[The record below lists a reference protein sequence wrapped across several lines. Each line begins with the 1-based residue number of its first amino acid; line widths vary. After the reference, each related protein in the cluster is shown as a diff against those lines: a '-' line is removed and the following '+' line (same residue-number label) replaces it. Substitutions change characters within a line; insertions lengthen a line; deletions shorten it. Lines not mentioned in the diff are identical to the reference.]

1 MSKKDEKKLESLTN
15 KAIRL
20 KGLIFKIQQKVNE
33 VENEADIL
41 LRKLLNRDANTR

>member
-1 MSKKDEKKLESLTN
+1 MNKRDEKKLESLTN

-20 KGLIFKIQQKVNE
+20 KGIIYKIQQRVNE

-41 LRKLLNRDANTR
+41 LRRLLNRDVNKR